1 VDWQHLIWPTIVV
14 GIFLWIVIAMFISKR
29 KASRLRAEARSLLP
43 EVHDHFKSGSTYRV
57 VLTSGLVLESV
68 KFVGISA
75 TREGAPEFLPF
86 PLQNWVIL
94 EKADTKRVFVKS
106 NAIRLYE
113 EQ

>member
-1 VDWQHLIWPTIVV
+1 MDWQPLIWPTIVV
-14 GIFLWIVIAMFISKR
+14 GIALWIAIAISMSKR
-29 KASRLRAEARSLLP
+29 KASRLRREARSLLP

-57 VLTSGLVLESV
+57 VLTSGLVLDAV

-75 TREGAPEFLPF
+75 AREGAPELLPF

-94 EKADTKRVFVKS
+94 EKPDSKRVFVKS

-113 EQ
+113 EL